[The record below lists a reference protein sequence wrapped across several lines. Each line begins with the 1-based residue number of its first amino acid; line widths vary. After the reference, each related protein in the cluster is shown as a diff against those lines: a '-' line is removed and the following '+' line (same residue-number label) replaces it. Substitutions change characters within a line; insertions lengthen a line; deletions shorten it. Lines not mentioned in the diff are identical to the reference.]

1 MLIHQYD
8 VDTAFINGVLEE
20 DVYIHTPQGVDME
33 PDQVLKLNRSLY
45 GLKQAAATWFKT
57 ISSVFKNMGFVACVS
72 DPCIFVRQD
81 EHLSWVYVTLYVD
94 DIFIGGASVVSI
106 KQVADELSSHFQLKT
121 LGKVRFILGIEVE
134 YEMSK
139 KQLKISQSACITR
152 MVEKFNQVNAKPV
165 YNPSVEGQ
173 TMVKCEELDPKMENR
188 PYRSLVGSLL
198 YVATGTRPDIVFAV
212 CQLSRHLEKPSEEHW
227 NAA

>member
-1 MLIHQYD
+1 MTIHQYD

-94 DIFIGGASVVSI
+94 DMLIGGASVVSI

-121 LGKVRFILGIEVE
+121 LGKVRFSLGIEVE

-152 MVEKFNQVNAKPV
+152 MVEKFN
-165 YNPSVEGQ
+165 
-173 TMVKCEELDPKMENR
+173 
-188 PYRSLVGSLL
+188 
-198 YVATGTRPDIVFAV
+198 
-212 CQLSRHLEKPSEEHW
+212 
-227 NAA
+227 